1 MQGVYVR
8 LVCCSRFDSSTDP
21 AGRSNLSNVR
31 EVGADY
37 EISLWRDKTGF
48 SNRLKP
54 ANFSTIRSQQVEC
67 QGNTKRDTRVA

>member
-21 AGRSNLSNVR
+21 TGISNLSNVR

-37 EISLWRDKTGF
+37 ERYLYGEIRQVSQTG
-48 SNRLKP
+48 
-54 ANFSTIRSQQVEC
+54 
-67 QGNTKRDTRVA
+67 

>member
-37 EISLWRDKTGF
+37 ERYLYGEIRQVSQTG
-48 SNRLKP
+48 
-54 ANFSTIRSQQVEC
+54 
-67 QGNTKRDTRVA
+67 

>member
-21 AGRSNLSNVR
+21 AGRCNLSNVR

-37 EISLWRDKTGF
+37 ERCLHGEIRLSQMEKNQQRASEKQIS
-48 SNRLKP
+48 
-54 ANFSTIRSQQVEC
+54 AQ
-67 QGNTKRDTRVA
+67 